1 VVNQPLFRQEVL
13 AENRSQWLGTVLLA
27 PRLSYRLFAAFAL
40 VAAGALFALLFLGS
54 YTRKAR
60 ITGWLVPQQGLV
72 QVYAPQAGVIRSI
85 ATAEGAEVR
94 QGDALLVLSSELRS
108 TAQGATQGLIAG
120 RLEARHA
127 SLVQVRGQIAPLAD
141 QRARSLRNRIA
152 TLEAEAAD
160 IDSSIALQ
168 RERTQLLVKA
178 ESRQRDLRER
188 GLISDTEMQ
197 AASEAR
203 IEQESKLRD
212 LERSQIVSRRD
223 RLALQ
228 GELDEIPFQM
238 RTDMSN
244 ADRDI
249 AQVEQDLAEAEARR
263 EIVVSAPEAGTVTSM
278 QAERGSRAEPG
289 VPLLSIVPAG
299 SPLEADLFSPSRSIG
314 FLRPGQRVLLRYEAY
329 PYQKFGHYEGQIA
342 SISRSALNPGELPA
356 QVAGLTSLIG
366 TNEPVYKITVRLQS
380 QHVNAYGKPVPLQP
394 GMQLEADVLIESR
407 RLIEWMLDPLYTLT
421 GKLRG

>member
-1 VVNQPLFRQEVL
+1 MVNQSLFRQEVL
-13 AENRSQWLGTVLLA
+13 AQNQSQWLGTVLLA
-27 PRLSYRLFAAFAL
+27 PRLSYRLFTAFAL
-40 VAAGALFALLFLGS
+40 IATAGIIALLFFGS
-54 YTRKAR
+54 YTRKAQ
-60 ITGWLVPQQGLV
+60 IAGWLVPQQGLV

-94 QGDALLVLSSELRS
+94 QGDPLLVLSSELQS
-108 TAQGATQGLIAG
+108 TTQGATQGLIAE
-120 RLEARHA
+120 RLKTRHA
-127 SLVQVRGQIAPLAD
+127 SLLLVRGQIEPLAG
-141 QRARSLRNRIA
+141 QRARSLRSRIA
-152 TLEAEAAD
+152 TLEAEATD

-168 RERTQLLVKA
+168 RERLQLGVRA
-178 ESRQRDLRER
+178 EARQRDLRER

-212 LERSQIVSRRD
+212 LERSLIVSRRD

-238 RTDMSN
+238 RTDISN

-299 SPLEADLFSPSRSIG
+299 SLLEADLFTPSRSIG
-314 FLRPGQRVLLRYEAY
+314 FLRPGQHVLLRYEAY

-366 TNEPVYKITVRLQS
+366 TNEPVYRITVSLQS
-380 QHVNAYGKPVPLQP
+380 QHVNAYGKPVALQP

-407 RLIEWMLDPLYTLT
+407 RLIEWVLDPLYTLT

>member
-1 VVNQPLFRQEVL
+1 LFRQEVL
-13 AENRSQWLGTVLLA
+13 AQNQSQWLGTVLLA
-27 PRLSYRLFAAFAL
+27 PRLSYRLFTAFAL
-40 VAAGALFALLFLGS
+40 IATAGIIALLFFGS
-54 YTRKAR
+54 YTRKAQ
-60 ITGWLVPQQGLV
+60 IAGWLVPQQGLV

-94 QGDALLVLSSELRS
+94 QGDPLLVLSSELQS
-108 TAQGATQGLIAG
+108 TTQGATQGLIAE
-120 RLEARHA
+120 RLKTRHA
-127 SLVQVRGQIAPLAD
+127 SLLLVRGQIEPLAG
-141 QRARSLRNRIA
+141 QRARSLRSRIA
-152 TLEAEAAD
+152 TLEAEATD

-168 RERTQLLVKA
+168 RERLQLGVRA
-178 ESRQRDLRER
+178 EARQRDLRER

-212 LERSQIVSRRD
+212 LERSLIVSRRD

-238 RTDMSN
+238 RTDISN

-278 QAERGSRAEPG
+278 QAERGARAEPG

-299 SPLEADLFSPSRSIG
+299 SALEADLFSPSRSIG

-366 TNEPVYKITVRLQS
+366 TNEPVYRITVSLQS
-380 QHVNAYGKPVPLQP
+380 QHVNAYGKPVALQP

-407 RLIEWMLDPLYTLT
+407 RLIEWVLDPLYTLT

>member
-1 VVNQPLFRQEVL
+1 
-13 AENRSQWLGTVLLA
+13 
-27 PRLSYRLFAAFAL
+27 
-40 VAAGALFALLFLGS
+40 
-54 YTRKAR
+54 
-60 ITGWLVPQQGLV
+60 
-72 QVYAPQAGVIRSI
+72 
-85 ATAEGAEVR
+85 
-94 QGDALLVLSSELRS
+94 
-108 TAQGATQGLIAG
+108 
-120 RLEARHA
+120 
-127 SLVQVRGQIAPLAD
+127 
-141 QRARSLRNRIA
+141 
-152 TLEAEAAD
+152 
-160 IDSSIALQ
+160 
-168 RERTQLLVKA
+168 
-178 ESRQRDLRER
+178 
-188 GLISDTEMQ
+188 
-197 AASEAR
+197 
-203 IEQESKLRD
+203 
-212 LERSQIVSRRD
+212 
-223 RLALQ
+223 
-228 GELDEIPFQM
+228 M

-278 QAERGSRAEPG
+278 LAERGARAEPG

-299 SPLEADLFSPSRSIG
+299 SALEADLFSPSRSIG

-366 TNEPVYKITVRLQS
+366 TNEPVYRITVRLQS

>member
-1 VVNQPLFRQEVL
+1 MVNQPLFRQEVL
-13 AENRSQWLGTVLLA
+13 AENQSQWLGTVLLA
-27 PRLSYRLFAAFAL
+27 PRLSYRLFVAFAL
-40 VAAGALFALLFLGS
+40 LAAGALFALLFLGS

-85 ATAEGAEVR
+85 AIAEGAEVR
-94 QGDALLVLSSELRS
+94 QGDPLLVLSSELQS

-120 RLEARHA
+120 RLEARRA
-127 SLVQVRGQIAPLAD
+127 SMVQVRGQIGPLAD

-152 TLEAEAAD
+152 TLVAEATD

-168 RERTQLLVKA
+168 RERMQLAVKT
-178 ESRQRDLRER
+178 ENRQRDLRER

-278 QAERGSRAEPG
+278 QAERGARAEPG

-299 SPLEADLFSPSRSIG
+299 SALEADLFSPSRSIG

-366 TNEPVYKITVRLQS
+366 TNEPVYRITVRLQS

>member
-1 VVNQPLFRQEVL
+1 MVNQSLFRQEVL
-13 AENRSQWLGTVLLA
+13 AQNQSQWLGTVLLA
-27 PRLSYRLFAAFAL
+27 PRLSYRLFTAFAL
-40 VAAGALFALLFLGS
+40 IATAGIIALLFFGS
-54 YTRKAR
+54 YTRKAQ
-60 ITGWLVPQQGLV
+60 IAGWLVPQQGLV

-94 QGDALLVLSSELRS
+94 QGDPLLVLSSELQS
-108 TAQGATQGLIAG
+108 TTQGATQGLIAE
-120 RLEARHA
+120 RLKTRHA
-127 SLVQVRGQIAPLAD
+127 SLLLVRGQIEPLAG
-141 QRARSLRNRIA
+141 QRARSLRSRIA
-152 TLEAEAAD
+152 TLEAEATD

-168 RERTQLLVKA
+168 RERLQLGVRA
-178 ESRQRDLRER
+178 EARQRDLRER

-238 RTDMSN
+238 RTDISN

-299 SPLEADLFSPSRSIG
+299 SLLEADLFTPSRSIG
-314 FLRPGQRVLLRYEAY
+314 FLRPGQHVLLRYEAY

-366 TNEPVYKITVRLQS
+366 TNEPVYRITVSLQS
-380 QHVNAYGKPVPLQP
+380 QHVNAYGKPVALQP

-407 RLIEWMLDPLYTLT
+407 RLIEWVLDPLYTLT

>member
-1 VVNQPLFRQEVL
+1 
-13 AENRSQWLGTVLLA
+13 
-27 PRLSYRLFAAFAL
+27 
-40 VAAGALFALLFLGS
+40 
-54 YTRKAR
+54 
-60 ITGWLVPQQGLV
+60 
-72 QVYAPQAGVIRSI
+72 VYAPQAGVIRSI
-85 ATAEGAEVR
+85 AIAEGAEVR
-94 QGDALLVLSSELRS
+94 LGDPLLVLSSELQS

-127 SLVQVRGQIAPLAD
+127 SLVQVRRQIAPLAD

-178 ESRQRDLRER
+178 ENRQRDLRER

-223 RLALQ
+223 RLAMQ

-244 ADRDI
+244 AERDI

-299 SPLEADLFSPSRSIG
+299 SALEADLFSPSRSIG

-366 TNEPVYKITVRLQS
+366 TNEPVYRITVRLQS

>member
-1 VVNQPLFRQEVL
+1 
-13 AENRSQWLGTVLLA
+13 VLLA
-27 PRLSYRLFAAFAL
+27 PRLSYRLFVAFAL
-40 VAAGALFALLFLGS
+40 LAAGALFALLFLGS

-60 ITGWLVPQQGLV
+60 ISGWLVPQQGLV

-85 ATAEGAEVR
+85 ATAEGAEVH

-108 TAQGATQGLIAG
+108 SAQGATQGLIAG

-127 SLVQVRGQIAPLAD
+127 SLVQVRRQIAPLAD

-178 ESRQRDLRER
+178 ENRQRDLRER

-223 RLALQ
+223 RLAMQ

-244 ADRDI
+244 AERDI

-299 SPLEADLFSPSRSIG
+299 SALEADLFSPSRSIG

>member
-13 AENRSQWLGTVLLA
+13 AENQSQWLGTVLLA
-27 PRLSYRLFAAFAL
+27 PRLSYRLFVAFAL
-40 VAAGALFALLFLGS
+40 LAAGALFALLFLGS

-85 ATAEGAEVR
+85 AIAEGAEVR
-94 QGDALLVLSSELRS
+94 QGDPLLVLSSELQS

-120 RLEARHA
+120 RLEARRA
-127 SLVQVRGQIAPLAD
+127 SMVQVRGQIGPLAD

-152 TLEAEAAD
+152 TLVAEATD

-168 RERTQLLVKA
+168 RERMQLAVKT
-178 ESRQRDLRER
+178 ENRQRDLRER

-278 QAERGSRAEPG
+278 QAERGARAEPG

-299 SPLEADLFSPSRSIG
+299 SALEADLFSPSRSIG

-366 TNEPVYKITVRLQS
+366 TNEPVYRITVRLQS